1 MQYIPIKK
9 TIKDNEEIY
18 TVAAIALKNT
28 NKTVVQKIPHP
39 LGSETIDYKS
49 LEEAK
54 EAISLAGFSYIL
66 PDGQKGSKT
75 TIKQKIVQNGYNY
88 ESIVLDAI
96 KNKIK
101 STNSAVAA
109 AAVFAISEFPSE
121 ETFDIL
127 FDKIGE
133 DNEQIRKNAIDG
145 ICRYGNILSDRIIKA
160 LKSSSWVTR
169 NSAIS
174 CIVNLAENTDTDVE
188 RFIIPLSETCSDSN
202 TIVQANA
209 ICAVAK
215 VYKKHR
221 KQL

>member
-174 CIVNLAENTDTDVE
+174 CIVNLAENTDTDIE
-188 RFIIPLSETCSDSN
+188 RFIIPLSETCNDSN

>member
-174 CIVNLAENTDTDVE
+174 CIVNLAENTDTDIE